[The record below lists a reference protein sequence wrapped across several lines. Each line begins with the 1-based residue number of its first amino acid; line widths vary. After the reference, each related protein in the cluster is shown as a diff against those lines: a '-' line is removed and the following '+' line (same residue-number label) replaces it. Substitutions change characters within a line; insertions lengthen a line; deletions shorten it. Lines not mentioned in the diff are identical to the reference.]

1 MIARISSSLVDDIG
15 GSSSKLRPLALEA
28 KVRDASHVFV
38 AVAKVV
44 GEEEHQLLH
53 FAKQRALHGNLLEI
67 TCLRELECL
76 DGVRLFSG
84 CKVEVVAVDEEMKG
98 FGG

>member
-1 MIARISSSLVDDIG
+1 MIPRISSSLVDDIG

-28 KVRDASHVFV
+28 KVRNASHVLV
-38 AVAKVV
+38 TIAKVV
-44 GEEEHQLLH
+44 GEEKHQLLY
-53 FAKQRALHGNLLEI
+53 FAKQRALYGNLLKI

-76 DGVRLFSG
+76 DGVRLLSG